1 MVTYITLY
9 TLNNKANLITDANDV
24 KHYQMK
30 AETVTK
36 HILSS
41 EVSLQ
46 ALMNVIQQGKQ
57 VFNLNLD
64 SLISK
69 I

>member
-1 MVTYITLY
+1 MTYITLF
-9 TLNNKANLITDANDV
+9 TINSKANKIMTTHDV
-24 KHYQMK
+24 EQYQLK
-30 AETVTK
+30 AENVTK

-46 ALMNVIQQGKQ
+46 ALMNVISQGKN
-57 VFNLNLD
+57 VFDLNLD